1 MFTLAEAL
9 EAIKDKPEFS
19 VKDKGTYTV
28 IDYNLNTKTTFVG
41 RNETETDIL
50 LNLRGTAFAND
61 TGEIVRLGFPKFFNY
76 GEFPESDA
84 RLDFSQEH
92 LITQKLDG
100 SCIFPIYLPDMEF
113 VLGTRAG
120 VTDYSAMADEF
131 IADKMNYSMFI
142 KNIRGMFN
150 ATPIFEFCSRKN
162 RVVLDYPEDMLV
174 VTGAR
179 QIHDGRILPRHELA
193 YFCERFDVPLVKQI
207 KSIDSASFNEF
218 RKSIT
223 ELVDDEGVVITFPNI
238 MIKMKSEQYCDRHH
252 AVDSLKWDHDCVKL
266 IVTGLIDDVI
276 PLLAPDRAEFIKNY
290 AQGLME
296 AIDWKVKKIQWEFES
311 VAHYT
316 DRKEFAQMVL
326 HRDTKSFMFK
336 LFENPRYNI
345 REALL
350 EYAKRMANNQA
361 NVKELK
367 LFVGFFQEYK

>member
-1 MFTLAEAL
+1 MFTLTDAL

-41 RNETETDIL
+41 KDEAETSIL
-50 LNLRGTAFAND
+50 LNLRGTAFDNAS
-61 TGEIVRLGFPKFFNY
+61 GGICRLGFPKFFNY

-84 RLDFSQEH
+84 ALDFSKPH
-92 LITQKLDG
+92 LITQKMDG
-100 SCIFPIYLPDMEF
+100 SCIFPIYERQSF

-120 VTDYSAMADEF
+120 VTDISKMATDLIEDNWAYKYL
-131 IADKMNYSMFI
+131 IEALRKDYW
-142 KNIRGMFN
+142 

-162 RVVLDYPEDMLV
+162 RVVIDYPEDMLV
-174 VTGAR
+174 LTGVR
-179 QIHDGRILPRHELA
+179 FISTGEMMSREK
-193 YFCERFDVPLVKQI
+193 CESLCASYAIPLVKQI

-218 RKSIT
+218 RKSVT
-223 ELVDDEGVVITFPNI
+223 ELVDDEGVVISFADGR
-238 MIKMKSEQYCDRHH
+238 MVKMKSEQYCDRHH

-296 AIDWKVKKIQWEFES
+296 AIDAKVNCIRWEFEDL
-311 VAHYT
+311 ACIK
-316 DRKEFAQMVL
+316 DRKEFALKVL
-326 HRDTKSFMFK
+326 SRDTKMFMFK
-336 LFENPRYNI
+336 LFENPTFDI
-345 REALL
+345 RDALL

-367 LFVGFFQEYK
+367 NFVGFHKEYS